1 MKVVPLYEGKMF
13 YGAKSIL
20 GYLGLDYDTYH
31 NYFNVRL
38 NRRSAV
44 IKGIEIEYIS
54 IPYDIYELL
63 KVHKILVRKDFVRLL
78 TAEDIEE
85 LKADE

>member
-1 MKVVPLYEGKMF
+1 MKVVPLYDGKIF

-20 GYLGLDYDTYH
+20 GYLELDYDKYH

-38 NRRSAV
+38 NSRSAT
-44 IKGIEIEYIS
+44 IKGFVIEYID

-78 TAEDIEE
+78 TPEDIEE